1 MSNFDGHLVPEY
13 VKFEREWFESIEG
26 ALPKA
31 QAAKL
36 GWAIIAYYLYG
47 EERKLPH
54 PAKLMFEAYR
64 PQCDF
69 RRAKSIEQLSRK
81 QEIRQDSLGKNPRFL
96 DGKQNCFE
104 TNISQNQVRDE
115 LSTSEDSDNH
125 HAVTARSTRSHRGY
139 IDKDIDI
146 ETSPRTRGARPSA
159 CIKTDSGENAGG
171 ALRIPERSEVAAYCE
186 QCGLVVSPD
195 RFYDYYEARGWR
207 DKAGEWIGDW
217 RAMLRVWNHREGRF
231 PVKPSDMDPS
241 SNDGRRKQFTVEQI
255 IGDDKN
261 AGMWLIASPPRL
273 TGLIP
278 NSHNVSRGE
287 AERLAIELYPELGEA
302 S

>member
-1 MSNFDGHLVPEY
+1 MPNFDGHLVPEY

-26 ALPKA
+26 ALPEA

-54 PAKLMFEAYR
+54 LAKLMFEAYR

-69 RRAKSIEQLSRK
+69 RRTKSIEQLSRK
-81 QEIRQDSLGKNPRFL
+81 QEIRQDSLSKSPRFL
-96 DGKQNCFE
+96 DGNQNCFE
-104 TNISQNQVRDE
+104 ASISQNQVLDE
-115 LSTSEDSDNH
+115 LSSSGDSGNH
-125 HAVTARSTRSHRGY
+125 RAASARSTHNHRGY
-139 IDKDIDI
+139 IDKDIDM
-146 ETSPRTRGARPSA
+146 EASPRARGARPSA
-159 CIKTDSGENAGG
+159 CIKTDSGENAGYVP
-171 ALRIPERSEVAAYCE
+171 RVPERPEVAAYCE

-195 RFYDYYEARGWR
+195 KFYDYYEARGWR

-217 RAMLRVWNHREGRF
+217 RAMLHVWNGREGRF
-231 PVKPSDMDPS
+231 PVKSSDMDPS
-241 SNDGRRKQFTVEQI
+241 SNDERRKQFTVEQI

-261 AGMWLIASPPRL
+261 AGMWLIASPLRL
-273 TGLIP
+273 MGLIP
-278 NSHNVSRGE
+278 NSHNVSREE

-302 S
+302 G